1 MKYILTTFVL
11 LVSLSSCKEFDCK
24 DTLID
29 DTLNNIIEVTEHTN
43 NITFRNGSNTAMIID
58 AININSAKKS
68 YEYKSKFTLLA
79 GGINVISKYSF
90 TESGVSYNL
99 SDTLKTG
106 QIIFRA
112 SKCGDDRI
120 YTYDFKFK

>member
-1 MKYILTTFVL
+1 MKYIITALVL
-11 LVSLSSCKEFDCK
+11 LVSLGSCKQFDCQ

-29 DTLNNIIEVTEHTN
+29 ATLNNIIEVTDHPN
-43 NITFRNGSNTAMIID
+43 NITFRNASNTALTVE
-58 AININSAKKS
+58 AIKINAIKKS
-68 YEYKSKFTLLA
+68 YQYKSKFTLLS

-90 TESGVSYNL
+90 TESGVSYDL

-106 QIIFRA
+106 EIIFRA